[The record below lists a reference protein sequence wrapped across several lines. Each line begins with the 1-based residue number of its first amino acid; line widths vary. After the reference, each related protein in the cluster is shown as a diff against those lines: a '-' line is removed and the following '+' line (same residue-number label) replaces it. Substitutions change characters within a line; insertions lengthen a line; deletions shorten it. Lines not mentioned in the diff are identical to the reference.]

1 MSTPTRRP
9 LALVVDDDPILRTVG
24 SEALE
29 ALGFA
34 IEEAE
39 SGEDALR
46 AVAERTPDFVLLDV
60 NLPGR
65 DGFAVC
71 RAMRRKSELAEVPI
85 VVVTGA
91 SEAEVIDR
99 AFDSGATDFVHKP
112 LDWQLIQHRV
122 RFLMRANSAFK
133 DLRDRQLELERTR
146 ELGGLGSWEL
156 NATTQEFGVSPELQ
170 LLLGLDDTSSSWQ
183 PFYAAIEREDR
194 AAFEKLIRTVRET
207 GQRGTL
213 EHRVIV
219 GESEVRHVE
228 HTVELASAPTG
239 ERRFQGTVRDVTER
253 RRAQD
258 QVEFLEDFDSVTTLP
273 NRNLLR
279 RRLER
284 LVERSDRGRG
294 SIIVLCVGLDRFE
307 RVNRG
312 LGLQAGDA
320 LLRAVATRL
329 VESVRVTDFIGRASG
344 PPEISRQGG
353 DEFTIVI
360 GGGEL
365 SGELNVAVNRI
376 LRVFQSPFDIDGRRV
391 PVSASIGVSRYPE
404 DGDSVDALLGSA
416 AAAMVRAKKAGGGRY
431 HFFDPGADR
440 AAKNELAVESDFTR
454 AIERNELF
462 LEYQPVCDARDGSL
476 VSVEALVRWNHPTRG
491 RLGPMDFVP
500 TVESSGQ
507 ATALGNWVLREGCR
521 QLREWDQQG
530 LEGLSLNVNVSP
542 QQFVGGDLGT
552 FVQKILADTG
562 FDPNRLEIELTETS
576 LVGDGDEV
584 ETACQTLRTL
594 GVGLALDDFGTGFS
608 SLSHLIRFQI
618 DTLKIDRSFV
628 SRLEEGG
635 TAAAV
640 TAAVIAMARR
650 LGITVVA
657 EGVETDAQARFL
669 KAERCERLQG
679 YLLSRPLLPEQL
691 LDWAQERSGEPTPK
705 AD

>member
-1 MSTPTRRP
+1 MNVPIRRP
-9 LALVVDDDPILRTVG
+9 LALVVDDDPVLRSVG

-39 SGEDALR
+39 SGEQAIQS
-46 AVAERTPDFVLLDV
+46 VSERVPDFVLLDL

-65 DGFAVC
+65 DGFTVC
-71 RAMRRKSELAEVPI
+71 RAMRERQELAEVPI
-85 VVVTGA
+85 VVITGA
-91 SEAEVIDR
+91 SEAEIIDR

-133 DLRDRQLELERTR
+133 DLRHSQLQLERTR
-146 ELGGLGSWEL
+146 ELGRLGSWEL
-156 NATTQEFGVSPELQ
+156 NVDTQEFGVSPELRQ
-170 LLLGLDDTSSSWQ
+170 LLGLEGTSSSWKS
-183 PFYAAIEREDR
+183 FFARIYREDR
-194 AAFEKLIRTVRET
+194 PEFEKLLRAVNET
-207 GQRGTL
+207 GKRGAL
-213 EHRVIV
+213 EHRVYV
-219 GESEVRHVE
+219 SDSEIRHVE
-228 HTVELASAPTG
+228 HTVELAPVSVG

-258 QVEFLEDFDSVTTLP
+258 QIEFLEDFDSVTTLP

-284 LVERSDRGRG
+284 LVERTERGNG
-294 SIIVLCVGLDRFE
+294 SIVVLCVGLDRFE

-320 LLRAVATRL
+320 VLRGVASRL
-329 VESVRVTDFIGRASG
+329 VESVRVTDFIARAAG

-360 GGGEL
+360 AGGEL

-376 LRVFQSPFDIDGRRV
+376 LRVFKAPFDLEGRRV
-391 PVSASIGVSRYPE
+391 PVSASIGVARYPE
-404 DGDSVDALLGSA
+404 DGDTVDRLLGNA

-440 AAKNELAVESDFTR
+440 AAKNELAVESDFVR
-454 AIERNELF
+454 AIEQNELF

-507 ATALGNWVLREGCR
+507 ATALGNWVLRESCR
-521 QLREWDQQG
+521 QLRQWDEQG
-530 LEGLSLNVNVSP
+530 FEGLALNVNVSP
-542 QQFVGGDLGT
+542 QQFVGGELGT
-552 FVQKILADTG
+552 LVQSILAETG

-576 LVGDGDEV
+576 LVGEGSEV
-584 ETACQTLRTL
+584 ETACQALRTL
-594 GVGLALDDFGTGFS
+594 GIRLALDDFGTGFS
-608 SLSHLIRFQI
+608 SLSHLVRFQI

-650 LGITVVA
+650 LGIVVVA
-657 EGVETDAQARFL
+657 EGVETEAQARFL

-679 YLLSRPLLPEQL
+679 YFFSRPLLPDQL
-691 LDWAQERSGEPTPK
+691 AEWARARKG
-705 AD
+705 